1 MSQSFQIPR
10 DKFEVNKQL
19 EAFQTP
25 LDKIDF
31 LEVLSHELRNKLDWM
46 KRKEAAKEPGHKI
59 ELSNRQGVLSAE
71 MHVKREIMKLRTE
84 HKKEVERR
92 EKLAWPGQNRLLFP
106 VAWDQDTFM
115 NLESQIESKRRKHD
129 WCLWLRQGLMKNEG
143 DDWRFKDNI
152 LRQARLDAIDQGET
166 DDEILWCCLSVEQQ
180 FVDFLD
186 VQLLKL
192 SIQPHSGRGK
202 RTRPEHHKIIWRAYL
217 YASTKI
223 AENPSAQEVWD
234 TLRADPMMFD
244 PKRILIEDQIDEEE
258 FWYIPHPK
266 TSEKKYSRNSLNS
279 LLSRLK
285 KSPPKI

>member
-10 DKFEVNKQL
+10 DKFEVDEQL

-46 KRKEAAKEPGHKI
+46 KRKEAAKEPGNKI

-71 MHVKREIMKLRTE
+71 MHVKREIKKLRTE
-84 HKKEVERR
+84 HKKELERR
-92 EKLAWPGQNRLLFP
+92 KKHAWPGQNRLLFP
-106 VAWDQDTFM
+106 VAWDQDTYM
-115 NLESQIESKRRKHD
+115 NLESQIEAKRRKHD
-129 WCLWLRQGLMKNEG
+129 WCLWLRQGLIKNEG

-166 DDEILWCCLSVEQQ
+166 DDEILWCCLSVNQE

-186 VQLLKL
+186 
-192 SIQPHSGRGK
+192 IQKVNPSTQPPTCRGK
-202 RTRPEHHKIIWRAYL
+202 KATPELHKVIWRAYRF
-217 YASTKI
+217 ASTTI

-234 TLRADPMMFD
+234 SLRADPMMFD
-244 PKRILIEDQIDEEE
+244 PERIIIEDSFNDDEFFYQLPNLSAPKSYKRI
-258 FWYIPHPK
+258 
-266 TSEKKYSRNSLNS
+266 SLDTRLN
-279 LLSRLK
+279 LLK
-285 KSPPKI
+285 KNPLKI